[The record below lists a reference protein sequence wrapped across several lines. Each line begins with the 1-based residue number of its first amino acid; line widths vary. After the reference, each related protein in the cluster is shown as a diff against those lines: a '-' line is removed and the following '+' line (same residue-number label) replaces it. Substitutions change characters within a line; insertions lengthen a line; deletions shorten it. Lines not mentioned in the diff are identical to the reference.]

1 MDDISN
7 LFDDLNKVR
16 DASGAIQGAL
26 GPKGVSINQSKSKY
40 LIIGDKHKK
49 QAGAEL
55 GQAQLKQELGFTR
68 CPLNLHRLYFINFK
82 FKIYMSGLGGSPLSS
97 STPSYTLPPKN
108 HQADY
113 PPATYWPYTVNFK
126 LHLYFPGGGR

>member
-55 GQAQLKQELGFTR
+55 GQAQLKQRFGFT
-68 CPLNLHRLYFINFK
+68 
-82 FKIYMSGLGGSPLSS
+82 S
-97 STPSYTLPPKN
+97 
-108 HQADY
+108 
-113 PPATYWPYTVNFK
+113 V
-126 LHLYFPGGGR
+126 HLYQIDELEILLARWTPTTICH